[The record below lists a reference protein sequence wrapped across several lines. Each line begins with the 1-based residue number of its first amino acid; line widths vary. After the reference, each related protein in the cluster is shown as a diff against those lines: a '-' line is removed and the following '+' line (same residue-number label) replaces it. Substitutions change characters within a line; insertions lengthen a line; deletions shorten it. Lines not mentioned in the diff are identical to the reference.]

1 VAYFLVDQSFAL
13 ASATYEKRKDWSV
26 SQKLAYFFGVIT
38 PICPMWYLLTLVG
51 ALIGSAIP
59 PEYALDFAM
68 PITFIAM
75 IAPMLRSLPHL
86 VSAGVAVTA
95 ALVFAG
101 LPLNLGLIVSA
112 VIGMM
117 AGAQAEVLLA
127 RRGVGAAR

>member
-1 VAYFLVDQSFAL
+1 
-13 ASATYEKRKDWSV
+13 
-26 SQKLAYFFGVIT
+26 
-38 PICPMWYLLTLVG
+38 MWYLLTLVG